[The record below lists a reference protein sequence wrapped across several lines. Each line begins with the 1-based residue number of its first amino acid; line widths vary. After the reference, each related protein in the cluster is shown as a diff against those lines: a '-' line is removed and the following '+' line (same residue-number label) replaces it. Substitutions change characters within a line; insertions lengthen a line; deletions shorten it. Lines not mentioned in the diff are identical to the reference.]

1 MPPPKLID
9 GLGQVIA
16 SAAASVGATLLLF
29 NGFIQELVPPI
40 DGAKLTIGIVSFA
53 TMVALLALTLL
64 IRSRLSVLRQQVMA
78 VVSVLLV
85 AAAVAAFFMY
95 RDYVREYVI
104 WYPPSATVTDESV
117 RIIRGPLHEEGMQ
130 RAQGM
135 SMAAAIQQ
143 FGGPDL
149 VMRRSLL
156 WTEAARNHV
165 ISRLETAYVGLAMLL
180 TLSIYIVALT
190 VLRASGAKKG

>member
-64 IRSRLSVLRQQVMA
+64 IRSRLSALRQQVMA
-78 VVSVLLV
+78 AVSLLLV

-95 RDYVREYVI
+95 HDYVREYVI

>member
-1 MPPPKLID
+1 
-9 GLGQVIA
+9 
-16 SAAASVGATLLLF
+16 
-29 NGFIQELVPPI
+29 
-40 DGAKLTIGIVSFA
+40 
-53 TMVALLALTLL
+53 
-64 IRSRLSVLRQQVMA
+64 
-78 VVSVLLV
+78 
-85 AAAVAAFFMY
+85 
-95 RDYVREYVI
+95 
-104 WYPPSATVTDESV
+104 
-117 RIIRGPLHEEGMQ
+117 MQ